1 VPVEIQL
8 AYGDTLES
16 LELGD
21 GDYLLG
27 RAEGSDI
34 RVPLMS
40 VSRKHLRLRIENDRI
55 HVENLSTTTGTF
67 LDEELLGEGEVE
79 LPISSYIRV
88 GEAKLWRGGTLSG
101 FGAPLSRHENLH
113 SRYTFTPDGEA
124 TGTARDR
131 ILRMLSSLFD
141 LISSS
146 PEDGSFEQEA
156 CSFVGKVVLADRVV
170 ILEDDGLGSP
180 LVRRAAWF
188 SSPDHQ
194 EKYRLSEH
202 LITQVCH
209 SRSSLL
215 VEDALHN
222 SPTDSYQSV
231 RDLQVRSAIIAP
243 LFDGER
249 VRGILY
255 ADSLVTRQ
263 RYNEDDLQV
272 LSAIA
277 RAVGVKRQ
285 RDDEEHERRRAAR
298 VQANLLPRE
307 MPRVEGTE
315 IHGYLEMSKGVGG
328 DLYLCSPR
336 PSGRLLLA
344 VGDVSGKG
352 MAAALSMGASMM
364 LLRILARLGGEPR
377 HVLEEF
383 HEQLR
388 DTLPAE
394 RFVTLFVG
402 EYDAESGQLL
412 YASAGHEDAHLI
424 RADGSLERLHS
435 TGLPAGFDLDAH
447 YEQQEVRLE
456 PGDLLAVF
464 TDGISEATTDGD
476 IFYGEERAEKLFR
489 RMHLDP
495 LPSIREALFAEI
507 HEYLQGQAASDDI
520 TLLLLRRC
528 QS

>member
-1 VPVEIQL
+1 MELQL
-8 AYGDTLES
+8 AYGEKLETLV
-16 LELGD
+16 LED
-21 GDYLLG
+21 GEHILG

-34 RVPLMS
+34 RIPLMS
-40 VSRKHLRLRIENDRI
+40 VSRKHLRLRVDGGRI
-55 HVENLSTTTGTF
+55 YAQNLSSTTGTW
-67 LDEELLGEGEVE
+67 LGETPLGEEEVE
-79 LPISSYIRV
+79 LPLDAHLRI
-88 GEAKLWRGGTLSG
+88 GEARLWRGGTVSD
-101 FGAPLSRHENLH
+101 FGAPLTPHGELE

-124 TGTARDR
+124 TGSARDR

-146 PEDGSFEQEA
+146 PEEGSFESEA
-156 CSFVGKVVLADRVV
+156 CAFVGRVVRADRVV
-170 ILEDDGLGSP
+170 ILEDDGMGTP
-180 LVRRAAWF
+180 LLRRASWF
-188 SSPDHQ
+188 SSPDHR

-202 LITQVCH
+202 LIAKVRE

-215 VEDALHN
+215 VEDALHS
-222 SPTDSYQSV
+222 SPTDGYQSV

-263 RYNEDDLQV
+263 RYDADDLQV

-285 RDDEEHERRRAAR
+285 RDDEERERERAAR
-298 VQANLLPRE
+298 VQANLLPRRFPE
-307 MPRVEGTE
+307 VEGLE
-315 IHGYLEMSKGVGG
+315 IHGHLEMSKGVGG
-328 DLYLCSPR
+328 DLYLCTPR

-364 LLRILARLGGEPR
+364 LMRILARLGGEPR

-388 DTLPAE
+388 DTLPSE

-402 EYDAESGQLL
+402 EYDPRDGRLL
-412 YASAGHEDAHLI
+412 YASAGHEDARLV
-424 RADGSLERLHS
+424 RADGSLDRLPS
-435 TGLPAGFDLDAH
+435 TGLPAGFDLDVH
-447 YEQQEVRLE
+447 YGQEETHLE
-456 PGDLLAVF
+456 PGDLLAIF
-464 TDGISEATTDGD
+464 TDGVTEATTDGD
-476 IFYGEERAEKLFR
+476 IFYGEERAEELFL
-489 RMHLDP
+489 RMHREP
-495 LPSIREALFAEI
+495 LPRICESLLAEI
-507 HEYLQGQAASDDI
+507 HAYLEGQPASDDI
-520 TLLLLRRC
+520 TLLLMRRAPA
-528 QS
+528 